1 MRKIIFFAVI
11 ILLFGITGYV
21 YWFYYKVYGEGI
33 RDGKLLRFSRRGQIF
48 KTYEGQIQY
57 GVGTIGAGN
66 YNPNYF
72 YFSVT
77 DEKVADSLEKCL
89 GKVVNVHYVQY
100 MRSLPWRGESYKD
113 RDAGS
118 SQSIVD
124 KVIDVQNT
132 PGY

>member
-1 MRKIIFFAVI
+1 MRKIIFFAI
-11 ILLFGITGYV
+11 ILLLLAVTGYV
-21 YWFYYKVYGEGI
+21 YWFYYKVYGDGI
-33 RDGKLLRFSRRGQIF
+33 RDGKLLRFSRRGQVF

-57 GVGTIGAGN
+57 GVGSIGAGN

-100 MRSLPWRGESYKD
+100 MRSLPWRGENYGDKTESHT
-113 RDAGS
+113 
-118 SQSIVD
+118 QCIVD
-124 KVIDVQNT
+124 KVVDVKDTQ
-132 PGY
+132 GY